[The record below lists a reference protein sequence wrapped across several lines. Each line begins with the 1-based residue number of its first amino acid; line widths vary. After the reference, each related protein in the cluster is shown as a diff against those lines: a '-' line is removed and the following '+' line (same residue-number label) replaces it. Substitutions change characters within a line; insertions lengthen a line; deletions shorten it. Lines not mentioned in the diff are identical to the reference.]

1 MVVICK
7 ICNKEYASYASRSN
21 HIKRSHSLVNDN
33 IHIKLTNNPPEIA
46 TIPPEIATIPPEIA
60 TIPPEIAKNDI
71 NCEHCKKIF
80 TRIDSLKKHYDR
92 CKIKNNEDFKLK
104 QENEIL
110 KNKVETFEKEIELL
124 KSQMIEIMNKQ
135 NKVH

>member
-33 IHIKLTNNPPEIA
+33 IHIKLTNN
-46 TIPPEIATIPPEIA
+46 PPEIA